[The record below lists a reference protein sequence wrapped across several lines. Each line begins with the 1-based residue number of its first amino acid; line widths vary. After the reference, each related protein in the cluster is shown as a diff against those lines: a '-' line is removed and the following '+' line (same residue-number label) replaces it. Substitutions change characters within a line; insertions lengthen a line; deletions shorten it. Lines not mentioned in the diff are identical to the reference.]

1 VLLQDQIQEY
11 GTVIPVIHLPGMPKE
26 KLSVGHDLNMILPRY
41 KLGVLPF
48 QLQYLIN

>member
-1 VLLQDQIQEY
+1 
-11 GTVIPVIHLPGMPKE
+11 VIPVIHLRDVPKG
-26 KLSVGHDLNMILPRY
+26 KLSVGQDLNMVPPRY